1 MKYSVVYAI
10 VYTPYSC
17 VLHKCHTRI
26 AYHCIPLYAIAY
38 RFCIPLHTIV
48 CDCIPL
54 FAYRCI
60 HSENGMC
67 DKNVTVAYLPQC
79 DKKVTVAKMS
89 QGCGQNVTQ
98 LLRVYAIVYT
108 TYSYMQKTECVSKMS
123 HPQWKMTPPWEFVPL
138 VGNWGV
144 DPTVGI

>member
-1 MKYSVVYAI
+1 MPLYTHFIVVCCI
-10 VYTPYSC
+10 NVTVGLYTVAYDCMP
-17 VLHKCHTRI
+17 LHTVV
-26 AYHCIPLYAIAY
+26 CIPLYAIAY
-38 RFCIPLHTIV
+38 RCLYTI
-48 CDCIPL
+48 
-54 FAYRCI
+54 AYRCI

-108 TYSYMQKTECVSKMS
+108 TYSYMQKTECVAKMS
-123 HPQWKMTPPWEFVPL
+123 HPQWKMTPSWEFVPL
-138 VGNWGV
+138 VGN
-144 DPTVGI
+144 